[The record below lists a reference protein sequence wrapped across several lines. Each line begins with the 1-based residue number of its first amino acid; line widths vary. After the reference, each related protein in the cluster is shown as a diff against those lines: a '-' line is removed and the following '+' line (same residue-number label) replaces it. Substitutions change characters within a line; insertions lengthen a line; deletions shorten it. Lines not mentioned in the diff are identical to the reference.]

1 MDVNFHWST
10 LHVPR
15 EDGPDEHMDAYF
27 AFPGE
32 GGPFP
37 GIVVF
42 QEIFGVNEHIREVC
56 RRIAAHGYVVVAP
69 DIYHRSVQRLEL
81 GYEARDV
88 AVGREHKDKCTIEG
102 LLADTRGA
110 IKALHDRDD
119 VSEGKLGCV
128 GFCFG
133 GHVAFIAATLSE
145 FAATAC
151 FYGGGITTM
160 RPGGG
165 EPSIKLA
172 HEIKGRILMLYGDD
186 DKGIPPE
193 QVDEV
198 RNALADAGLR
208 YEVRTFIGA
217 GHGFACDKRL
227 SYHVGAAND
236 AWKLVFDM
244 WDAELKQA

>member
-15 EDGPDEHMDAYF
+15 EDGADEHMDAYF
-27 AFPGE
+27 AFPAE
-32 GGPFP
+32 GGPYP
-37 GIVVF
+37 GIVLF
-42 QEIFGVNEHIREVC
+42 QEIFGVNDHIREVC
-56 RRIAAHGYVVVAP
+56 RRIAEQGYVVVAP
-69 DIYHRSVQRLEL
+69 DIYHRTAQRLEL
-81 GYEARDV
+81 GYEPEDV
-88 AVGREHKDKCTIEG
+88 AKGREHKDKCTMDG
-102 LLADTRGA
+102 LLADTRKA
-110 IKALHDRDD
+110 IQALHDRAD
-119 VSEGKLGCV
+119 VKSGGVGCV

-133 GHVAFIAATLSE
+133 GHVAFIAATLSDIQ
-145 FAATAC
+145 ATAC

-172 HEIKGRILMLYGDD
+172 PQIEGRILMLYGDD

-193 QVDEV
+193 QVAEV
-198 RNALADAGLR
+198 RNALADAGAR
-208 YEVRTFIGA
+208 YEVRTFVGA

-227 SYHVGAAND
+227 SYNVGASNE
-236 AWKLVFDM
+236 AWKMVFAM

>member
-1 MDVNFHWST
+1 
-10 LHVPR
+10 
-15 EDGPDEHMDAYF
+15 MDAYF

-32 GGPFP
+32 GGPYP
-37 GIVVF
+37 GVVVF

-56 RRIAAHGYVVVAP
+56 RRIAAQGYVAVAP
-69 DIYHRSVQRLEL
+69 DVYHRTAQRLEL
-81 GYEARDV
+81 GYEPEDV
-88 AVGREHKDKCTIEG
+88 AQGRQHKDKCTVAG
-102 LLADTRGA
+102 LLADTRA
-110 IKALHDRDD
+110 SIKALHDRDD
-119 VSEGKLGCV
+119 VLNGKLGCV

-133 GHVAFIAATLSE
+133 GHVAFIAATLPE

-172 HEIKGRILMLYGDD
+172 PQIEGRILMLYGDQ

-193 QVDEV
+193 QVEQV
-198 RNALADAGLR
+198 RNALADAGKR
-208 YEVRTFIGA
+208 YEVRTFVGA

-227 SYHVGAAND
+227 SYHVGASNE

-244 WDAELKQA
+244 WSQELGKG